1 MKKLGYTALVLW
13 IGIGIWLTAL
23 TKMSGEDVVF
33 AGKTTI
39 TEDKESQTKENE
51 TGEEKDKKEDSDEG
65 KEEQE
70 TENQEEKGKEEK
82 KTDLQEEEEG
92 KQEKGKEGEES
103 GEDKKE
109 SGVSEEDIKALQE
122 DIKEANEKKKELTEK
137 KEALEKRINGLQKK
151 KKNISEYIQA
161 LDEEM
166 NQLQSEID
174 LLEESIEVSSVKLAG
189 LKAELAKATEDEHN
203 QYEIMKKRIK
213 YMYENGNDSYI
224 QVILQ
229 SHNLTDLFN
238 RMEYIKQV
246 SAYDANMLA
255 NYTESKE
262 KVSTTQALVES
273 ELINQTQM
281 VSELELEQNAVK
293 KILSNKSKEVNRYQK
308 LIKKSQENMDDT
320 KDELEEQE
328 NEMEKL
334 LEKQRRQNADSYI
347 PQVVTGE
354 ASGEFGLRW
363 PLMVS
368 GRISSHFGY
377 RTSPTAGASTYHK
390 GVDIAIPSGSYVLA
404 AKDGKV
410 TASTYQNAAGNYICI
425 SHGDG
430 LYTYYMHCSKLL
442 VSAGDKVEQGQ
453 VIAYSGST
461 GISTGPHLHFGVYAG
476 GEYVNPLDYVSY

>member
-1 MKKLGYTALVLW
+1 MKKLGYTVLLLW

-23 TKMSGEDVVF
+23 TKISGEDVVF

-39 TEDKESQTKENE
+39 TEDKESQTEENGSE
-51 TGEEKDKKEDSDEG
+51 AEKDKKEDTEEDKKEQEAENQKGEG
-65 KEEQE
+65 KTDLREEKE
-70 TENQEEKGKEEK
+70 DNEEEGQEEKGK
-82 KTDLQEEEEG
+82 TEEG
-92 KQEKGKEGEES
+92 
-103 GEDKKE
+103 GEDKKV
-109 SGVSEEDIKALQE
+109 SAVSEEDVRKLQE
-122 DIKEANEKKKELTEK
+122 DIKEANEKRKELTEK
-137 KEALEKRINGLQKK
+137 KEALEERIKGLQKK
-151 KKNISEYIQA
+151 KKNISEYIRA

-174 LLEESIEVSSVKLAG
+174 VLEESIEVSSVKLAG
-189 LKAELAKATEDEHN
+189 LKAELAKAEEDEHN

-213 YMYENGNDSYI
+213 YMYENGSDSYI

-262 KVSTTQALVES
+262 KVSVTRSLVES
-273 ELINQTQM
+273 ELISQTQM
-281 VSELELEQNAVK
+281 VNELELEQNAVK
-293 KILSNKSKEVNRYQK
+293 KILSNKSKEVKRYQK
-308 LIKKSQENMDDT
+308 LIKKSKETMDDT
-320 KDELEEQE
+320 TDELEEQE
-328 NEMEKL
+328 NEMERL
-334 LEKQRRQNADSYI
+334 FEKQRRQNADSYI

-354 ASGEFGLRW
+354 AGGEFGLRW

-390 GVDIAIPSGSYVLA
+390 GVDIAVPSGSYVLA

-410 TASTYQNAAGNYICI
+410 TAATYQNAAGNYVCI
-425 SHGDG
+425 SHGNG

-442 VSAGDKVEQGQ
+442 VSVGDKVEQGQ